1 MTFVNF
7 KPGPTSCL
15 FLDRDGVINKR
26 LPGDYVKN
34 VDDLVFLDGSI
45 EAIRLLSDIFPVIV
59 VVTNQQGIGKGLISE
74 ENFSK
79 ISLKMTEEISAHGG
93 RIDAIYHAPGLAGKD
108 NLLRKPNIG
117 MALKAR
123 QDFPMID
130 FEKSMLVGDGDADML
145 MGKQLQCV
153 TVQIQGNAEYMGK
166 TNPDYTFLNLLE
178 FAQSLK
184 ASLRR

>member
-26 LPGDYVKN
+26 LPGDYVKST
-34 VDDLVFLDGSI
+34 DDFVFLEGSI
-45 EAIRLLSDIFPVIV
+45 EGISLLSDIFPVIV

-79 ISLKMTEEISAHGG
+79 ISRKMAEVISEHGG

-108 NLLRKPNIG
+108 NMLRKPNIG
-117 MALKAR
+117 MALKAK
-123 QDFPMID
+123 QDFPFID
-130 FEKSMLVGDGDADML
+130 FEKSLLVGDGDADML
-145 MGKQLQCV
+145 MGKQLRCV

-166 TNPDYTFLNLLE
+166 TNPDYSFPNLLE
-178 FAQSLK
+178 FAQSLS
-184 ASLRR
+184 ASMKR